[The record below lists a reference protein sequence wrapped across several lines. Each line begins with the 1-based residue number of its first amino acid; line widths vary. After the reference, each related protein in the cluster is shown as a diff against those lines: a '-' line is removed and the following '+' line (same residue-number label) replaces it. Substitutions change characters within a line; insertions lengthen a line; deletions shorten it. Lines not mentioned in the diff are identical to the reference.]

1 MADSAGRTESFDSA
15 WSSFGRVL
23 AVVSAAAIAF
33 AGVVAHVPVWL
44 AVLRGTIALVVV
56 LALVRAAAAVVA
68 ALPKPAKANE
78 RSALGKDERLAQG
91 KKDG

>member
-33 AGVVAHVPVWL
+33 TGVIAHVPVWL
-44 AVLRGTIALVVV
+44 AVLRGTLALVVV

-78 RSALGKDERLAQG
+78 RSASAR
-91 KKDG
+91 KDGA